1 MTDPAFLFYPSD
13 FLTGVSD
20 LTFEERGQYIT
31 LLCLHH
37 QKGRLS
43 QKMITLCCGNATA
56 DVMAKFSQ
64 DEQGLYYNLRLEK
77 EIAKRTQF
85 ADKQKERAINGWKK
99 RKEEQSHGNATAMP
113 IINRN
118 RNRDINTN
126 KDIIVVKKE
135 EKQKIEIPDILEFI
149 NYTEEQFFKCGLN
162 EKFAFVEIEPQVR
175 LKYAAWIENN
185 WHDGNGV
192 KIKNWKSKATN
203 QIKYYTHNGNKQQLT
218 TIEKQRNSFNQLDKL
233 FDAQLNKTNINIS
246 GGISPEQH

>member
-56 DVMAKFSQ
+56 DVMAKFRQ
-64 DEQGLYYNLRLEK
+64 DEEGLFYNVRLEK

-85 ADKQKERAINGWKK
+85 AEKQRERAVNGWKK
-99 RKEEQSHGNATAMP
+99 RKEEESHGNATAMP
-113 IINRN
+113 FINRN
-118 RNRDINTN
+118 RNRDIIIN
-126 KDIIVVKKE
+126 KDIVVIKKE
-135 EKQKIEIPDILEFI
+135 EKIKNEIPDILEFL
-149 NYTEEQFFKCGLN
+149 NYTEEQFFKSGLN
-162 EKFAFVEIEPQVR
+162 QKYNFAEIEPQVR
-175 LKYAAWIENN
+175 LKYSAWVENK

-203 QIKYYTHNGNKQQLT
+203 QIKYYTPNGNKEKLT
-218 TIEKQRNSFNQLDKL
+218 TIEKQRDSYAKLDKL
-233 FDAQLNKTNINIS
+233 FDAQLSKSNINFS
-246 GGISPEQH
+246 GGIPPQ